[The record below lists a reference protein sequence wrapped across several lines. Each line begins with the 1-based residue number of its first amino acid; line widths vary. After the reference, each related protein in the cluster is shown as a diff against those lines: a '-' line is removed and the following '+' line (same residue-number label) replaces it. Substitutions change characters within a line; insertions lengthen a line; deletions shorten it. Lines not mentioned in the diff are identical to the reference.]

1 MSSLNYLAGARL
13 FLFAARDI
21 WFVVALPIYL
31 ISVLDWSHANVGAF
45 MALWVIFYGVVQGL
59 TPKIFIKN
67 SQHDINGNLLFFR
80 GILLSCITLLLA
92 LFLFYFTELNISVEK
107 IIIAGLF
114 VFGAVFAINSALHSY
129 VIVAMAKEDG
139 VSMDV
144 GFYYMANALGRL
156 LGTVMSGV
164 IFQFTNLITCLII
177 SALFAGIS
185 ALLIKRI
192 SLKH

>member
-1 MSSLNYLAGARL
+1 MLGYLWRYGLSLMVL
-13 FLFAARDI
+13 FKAQ
-21 WFVVALPIYL
+21 
-31 ISVLDWSHANVGAF
+31 HN
-45 MALWVIFYGVVQGL
+45 
-59 TPKIFIKN
+59 IKG
-67 SQHDINGNLLFFR
+67 HLLFTW
-80 GILLSCITLLLA
+80 GMILSGVTLLLA
-92 LFLFYFTELNISVEK
+92 LLMFYATKLNISTEI

-114 VFGAVFAINSALHSY
+114 IFGAVFAINSALHSY

-164 IFQFTNLITCLII
+164 IYQFTNLITCLII
-177 SALFAGIS
+177 SALFAGLS

-192 SLKH
+192 SLSNE